1 MEYGV
6 EGLWTLPSVVM
17 DGPQQDFQEDRIKE
31 AMEAAR
37 LMEPV
42 AIKV

>member
-1 MEYGV
+1 
-6 EGLWTLPSVVM
+6 M
-17 DGPQQDFQEDRIKE
+17 DGRQQDFQEDRIKE

-37 LMEPV
+37 LTEPV